1 MLKPQKTIRVNK
13 NKLDR
18 YLLSIQIA
26 TVAVI
31 DNKVRSMLTALGI
44 IFGVGAVIAMLAI
57 GTGAKKEILDQMKLV
72 GVNNI
77 VITPIGEMNN
87 DETTDEE
94 NEDTEDDKKGSK
106 EKLSRGLNLNEA
118 NSIINSIPSVERISP
133 EVTNKTRIIYN
144 GKGVKGTFTGITH
157 HYFNIYSLELQ
168 NGSYFNDYQY
178 KNAKQVCVI
187 GHNIKSK
194 LFPTENA
201 VGKQIKC
208 GDVWL
213 TIIGVLKS
221 HGNTGRSDLAD
232 LKIGDFNMNV
242 YAPIQTVLLRF
253 NDRSIITKKSLKGR
267 SRQNSASK
275 AKNRNQLDKIVVQVK
290 ETSQLKS
297 TAAVLNKMLLRRH
310 SGAKDFQITVPELLL
325 KQEQKTRSIFNL
337 VLGAIA
343 SISLIVGGIGIMNIM
358 LASVMERIREIGVR
372 RAIGATQ
379 KDIVFQFL
387 SEAILISVSG
397 GIIGIALG
405 VLIAKL
411 ITQFTEIPTIISS
424 FSIIISFGVSA
435 GIGVIF
441 GYMPAKKAAIQDPV
455 TSLRHE

>member
-1 MLKPQKTIRVNK
+1 VNK
-13 NKLDR
+13 ITFDR

-26 TVAVI
+26 IVAVV

-44 IFGVGAVIAMLAI
+44 IFGVGAVISMLAI
-57 GTGAKKEILDQMKLV
+57 GNGAKKEVLDQMKLV

-77 VITPIGEMNN
+77 VITPIGDMGDDQSSD
-87 DETTDEE
+87 DEA
-94 NEDTEDDKKGSK
+94 NSDDSKEVSK
-106 EKLSRGLNLNEA
+106 EKLSSGLSLKEA
-118 NSIINSIPSVERISP
+118 NSFINMIPSVERISP
-133 EVTNKTRIIYN
+133 EVINKTSIIYN
-144 GKGVKGTFTGITH
+144 GKNVKGTFTGITSH
-157 HYFNIYSLELQ
+157 FFNIYNLELEK
-168 NGSYFNDYQY
+168 GKYFNSFQY
-178 KNAKQVCVI
+178 DNATQVCVI
-187 GHNIKSK
+187 GHNIKAK
-194 LFPTENA
+194 LFPTEDA
-201 VGKQIKC
+201 VGKQLKC
-208 GDVWL
+208 GDIWL
-213 TIIGVLKS
+213 TIIGVLRS
-221 HGNTGRSDLAD
+221 HGSEGESKRLD
-232 LKIGDFNMNV
+232 LKLGDFNMNV
-242 YAPIQTVLLRF
+242 YSPIQTVLLRY

-267 SRQNSASK
+267 SSRNSNNKSK
-275 AKNRNQLDKIVVQVK
+275 SRNQLDKIVVQVK

-297 TAAVLNKMLLRRH
+297 TAAVLNKLLLRRH
-310 SGAKDFQITVPELLL
+310 AGAKDFQITVPELLL

-397 GIIGIALG
+397 GIVGIILG